1 MSYIKKIISPSEV
14 KTATERTHD
23 FSYRDH
29 TPGGF
34 AFPCDKDGEPLETDK
49 FHNNWRKNYEYCL
62 AHPEI
67 FVDDGVVETFW
78 EYVEPAHAVCSCG
91 EEIYLSRDTQCACG
105 QWYNGFGQA
114 LRDPFEW
121 YDDYGDHAECG

>member
-34 AFPCDKDGEPLETDK
+34 AFPCDKNGEPLETDK
-49 FHNNWRKNYEYCL
+49 FHNN
-62 AHPEI
+62 
-67 FVDDGVVETFW
+67 
-78 EYVEPAHAVCSCG
+78 
-91 EEIYLSRDTQCACG
+91 
-105 QWYNGFGQA
+105 
-114 LRDPFEW
+114 
-121 YDDYGDHAECG
+121 

>member
-34 AFPCDKDGEPLETDK
+34 AFPCDKNGEPLETDK
-49 FHNNWRKNYEYCL
+49 FHNNCL
-62 AHPEI
+62 AHPET
-67 FVDDGVVETFW
+67 FVDDGVVET
-78 EYVEPAHAVCSCG
+78 ARSCTTTR
-91 EEIYLSRDTQCACG
+91 E
-105 QWYNGFGQA
+105 N
-114 LRDPFEW
+114 PFQEK
-121 YDDYGDHAECG
+121 

>member
-34 AFPCDKDGEPLETDK
+34 AFPCDKNGEPLETDK
-49 FHNNWRKNYEYCL
+49 FHNKSTNSVIEWPSMRKQGSE
-62 AHPEI
+62 A
-67 FVDDGVVETFW
+67 
-78 EYVEPAHAVCSCG
+78 PALCKA
-91 EEIYLSRDTQCACG
+91 I
-105 QWYNGFGQA
+105 
-114 LRDPFEW
+114 
-121 YDDYGDHAECG
+121 